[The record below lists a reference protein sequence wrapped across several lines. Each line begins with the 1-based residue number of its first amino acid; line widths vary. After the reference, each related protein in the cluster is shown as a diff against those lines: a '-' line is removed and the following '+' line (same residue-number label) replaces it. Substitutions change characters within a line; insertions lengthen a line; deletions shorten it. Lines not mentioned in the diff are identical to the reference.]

1 MFGCLALDRRPPVV
15 FHNRLHELADI
26 RRFVQSKRPEMV
38 IVYGRRGVGK
48 SALLAEALEGSPYL
62 LYQANTRSLPQQLED
77 LTAAV
82 QAFAPQEIL
91 AGVLTSLDAFL
102 DIVLRLARRA
112 SPQPT
117 VVVLD
122 ELPYL
127 ALADP
132 ALPSVMQRWW
142 DQLRRQNPPNLKVF
156 LLGSLVSWME
166 QQTLVVTGPLHN
178 RRTGQVKLE
187 AMAYAD
193 AALFYPSL
201 SSVEKVTA
209 FAIWGGLPSYLAEL
223 DPGRDLWDN
232 VRETIL
238 VHSGRLADEPGWL
251 RFADLRT
258 DIIYESVLRA
268 VATGSRRP
276 AKIAAAVG
284 KGRADE
290 IMYHLARLCE
300 LGLLERVAPIHERDA
315 PRSKNALYRLAD
327 QYVAFWYRFV
337 DQSRHL
343 LAMRLY
349 DQALSAIRLQINE
362 YVAVQAFD
370 SVCQQSLWRAFASGQ
385 LPAGLEFLDT
395 GAWWKG
401 KNGDSDEIDVV
412 AMDNDHAVLVGEC
425 KWSTSPMD
433 MRDLQ
438 GLRAALAKASHDLN
452 PIDHPWRALFSR
464 SGFSDDLAALARSP
478 EERLLLFTPDDL
490 YAPDMVETV
499 RG

>member
-1 MFGCLALDRRPPVV
+1 MTFHDRV
-15 FHNRLHELADI
+15 HELADI
-26 RRFVQSKRPEMV
+26 RRFVQSSRPEMV

-48 SALLAEALEGSPYL
+48 SALLAEALQGSSYL
-62 LYQANTRSLPQQLED
+62 FYQANTRSLPQQLED
-77 LTAAV
+77 LTDAV
-82 QAFAPQEIL
+82 QVFAPDKIL
-91 AGVLTSLDAFL
+91 AGVLPSFDAFL
-102 DIVLRLARRA
+102 DAVLLLARRA

-127 ALADP
+127 ALAEP

-166 QQTLVVTGPLHN
+166 QQTLSVTGPLHN

-193 AALFYPSL
+193 AALFYPAYSPL
-201 SSVEKVTA
+201 EKVTA
-209 FAIWGGLPSYLAEL
+209 YSIWGGLPSYLAEL
-223 DPGRDLWDN
+223 DPGRDLWSN
-232 VRETIL
+232 VRESIL
-238 VHSGRLADEPGWL
+238 VHSGRLADEPVWL

-258 DIIYESVLRA
+258 DLIYASVLRA

-290 IMYHLARLCE
+290 IMYHLDRLCE
-300 LGLLERVAPIHERDA
+300 LGLLERVVPIHERRA

-337 DQSRHL
+337 DRSRHM

-349 DQALSAIRLQINE
+349 DQALSGIQQQIDE
-362 YVAVQAFD
+362 YVGSHVFEGI
-370 SVCQQSLWRAFASGQ
+370 CQQSLWRAFASGH
-385 LPAGLEFLDT
+385 LPAGLAFEDT

-401 KNGDSDEIDVV
+401 QNGGSDEIDVV
-412 AMDNDHAVLVGEC
+412 AVDNGHAVLVGEC
-425 KWSTSPMD
+425 KWSSSPMD

-438 GLRAALAKASHDLN
+438 GLRSALAKASHDLD

-464 SGFSDDLAALARSP
+464 SGFSDDLVALARSP

-490 YAPDMVETV
+490 YAPGIVEAV
-499 RG
+499 AGA